1 MLSGCAGSAEDCAQR
16 RTSDAKAASLQLNP
30 HGRRNSR
37 RSNGATDGAVALV
50 AAKSHKR
57 AQPAAAGG
65 GRSKVA
71 KQGLVQQALAAAK
84 DARPAGRKRPK
95 RSDRSSVLEDAGSD
109 FEEQPPQPPAGRTH
123 APHAASSSAAG
134 PSSPGAASRSIPDEL
149 SGDEF
154 DEDAEAAFHDTP
166 HRMEADRRA
175 DFADRDE
182 ACEVDAAL
190 HALRARTADDGSDWS
205 SSLDAN
211 SPRREQPPP
220 PPQPQQPVEEE
231 EDDESWAHLEVGARE
246 LAATHPSYSNL
257 VHQDVCVMGAAFASD
272 FKLVTRDAI
281 GWRGQVSEALVA
293 QLLFCSR
300 DSTSSCLLLSRE
312 LMLSCPIAGE

>member
-1 MLSGCAGSAEDCAQR
+1 MLHMTRHRYPCFPWVDCAPDARSAFLFGLITRFTPQLLRMGRAAAAGNTFSTSSATEIAQEPRRTRHSTADVSGSHNEAMLSGCAGSAEDCAQR

-182 ACEVDAAL
+182 ACEVGTAG
-190 HALRARTADDGSDWS
+190 RGWSMESRRTTGCERCRLGATCH
-205 SSLDAN
+205 SL
-211 SPRREQPPP
+211 
-220 PPQPQQPVEEE
+220 
-231 EDDESWAHLEVGARE
+231 G
-246 LAATHPSYSNL
+246 
-257 VHQDVCVMGAAFASD
+257 
-272 FKLVTRDAI
+272 
-281 GWRGQVSEALVA
+281 
-293 QLLFCSR
+293 
-300 DSTSSCLLLSRE
+300 
-312 LMLSCPIAGE
+312 